1 MSEKTWIGAIYLKD
15 EGGYEIVLKSLR
27 HYKNRLKTIG
37 NSPDLKETAGMF
49 ATILNQQAMK
59 TVPKID
65 ETIERIQNNLGDI
78 QSVRKLSDDVP
89 FLEKA
94 LLCYE
99 TDIHKAQDIGNKY
112 FVKLVG
118 NMEEAK
124 NDLNNIKIALDKIKQ
139 YSE

>member
-27 HYKNRLKTIG
+27 HYKKRLKTIG
-37 NSPDLKETAGMF
+37 NSPEFKGAGAMF
-49 ATILNQQAMK
+49 APVLHQQAMK

-65 ETIERIQNNLGDI
+65 EVIHKIQNNLVDI
-78 QSVRKLSDDVP
+78 QSVNKLSDDVP

-94 LLCYE
+94 LSCYE
-99 TDIHKAQDIGNKY
+99 ADIHKVEDIGHEY

-118 NMEEAK
+118 NITEAK
-124 NDLNNIKIALDKIKQ
+124 NDLKIIKIALNKVKQ

>member
-27 HYKNRLKTIG
+27 HYKNRLKTMG
-37 NSPDLKETAGMF
+37 NSPELKGAGAMF
-49 ATILNQQAMK
+49 APVLHQQAMK

-65 ETIERIQNNLGDI
+65 EVIQRIQNNLEDF
-78 QSVRKLSDDVP
+78 QSSSKLSDDVP

-99 TDIHKAQDIGNKY
+99 ADIHKAEDIGHEY
-112 FVKLVG
+112 FLKLVG
-118 NMEEAK
+118 NMIEAK
-124 NDLNNIKIALDKIKQ
+124 NDLKTIKIALDKIKQ

>member
-1 MSEKTWIGAIYLKD
+1 MSEKIWIGAIYLKD

-27 HYKNRLKTIG
+27 HYKNRLRTIG
-37 NSPDLKETAGMF
+37 NSPELKEAGAMF
-49 ATILNQQAMK
+49 APLLNQQAMK

-65 ETIERIQNNLGDI
+65 EVIQKIQDNIGDI
-78 QSVRKLSDDVP
+78 RSVNKLSEDIP

-94 LLCYE
+94 LACYE
-99 TDIHKAQDIGNKY
+99 ADIHRAQDIGHES

-118 NMEEAK
+118 NMSEAK
-124 NDLNNIKIALDKIKQ
+124 NDLKTIKIALEKINQ

>member
-37 NSPDLKETAGMF
+37 NSPELKEAGAMF
-49 ATILNQQAMK
+49 APVLHQQAIK
-59 TVPKID
+59 TIPKID
-65 ETIERIQNNLGDI
+65 ETLQKIQDSLGDI
-78 QSVRKLSDDVP
+78 KSLNKLGEDVP

-99 TDIHKAQDIGNKY
+99 ADIHKVEDIGHEY

-118 NMEEAK
+118 DMVEAK
-124 NDLNNIKIALDKIKQ
+124 KDLLAIKIALDKIKY

>member
-1 MSEKTWIGAIYLKD
+1 MPEKIWIGAIYLKD

-27 HYKNRLKTIG
+27 HYKNRLRTIG
-37 NSPDLKETAGMF
+37 NSPELKEAGAMF
-49 ATILNQQAMK
+49 APLLNQQAMK

-65 ETIERIQNNLGDI
+65 EVIQKIQDNIEDI
-78 QSVRKLSDDVP
+78 QSVSKLSEDIP

-94 LLCYE
+94 LACYE
-99 TDIHKAQDIGNKY
+99 ADIHRAQDIGHEY

-118 NMEEAK
+118 NMSEAK
-124 NDLNNIKIALDKIKQ
+124 NDLKTIKIALEKINQ

>member
-1 MSEKTWIGAIYLKD
+1 MSEKIWIGAIYLKD

-37 NSPDLKETAGMF
+37 NSPDLKDTAGMF
-49 ATILNQQAMK
+49 SSILNQQAMK

-65 ETIERIQNNLGDI
+65 ETIQKIQDNLGDI
-78 QSVRKLSDDVP
+78 KSVNKIKEDIP

-94 LLCYE
+94 LSCYE
-99 TDIHKAQDIGNKY
+99 TDIHKAEDTEQEY

-118 NMEEAK
+118 NMAVAK
-124 NDLNNIKIALDKIKQ
+124 TDLKNIKIALDRIKQ

>member
-1 MSEKTWIGAIYLKD
+1 MSEKIWIGAIYLKD

-27 HYKNRLKTIG
+27 HYKNRLRTMG
-37 NSPDLKETAGMF
+37 NSPELKEAGAMF
-49 ATILNQQAMK
+49 APVLNQQAMK

-65 ETIERIQNNLGDI
+65 EVIQKIQDNIGDI
-78 QSVRKLSDDVP
+78 RSVNKLSEDIP

-94 LLCYE
+94 LTCYE
-99 TDIHKAQDIGNKY
+99 ADIHRAQDIGHEY

-118 NMEEAK
+118 NMSEAK
-124 NDLNNIKIALDKIKQ
+124 NDLKTIKIALEKINQ